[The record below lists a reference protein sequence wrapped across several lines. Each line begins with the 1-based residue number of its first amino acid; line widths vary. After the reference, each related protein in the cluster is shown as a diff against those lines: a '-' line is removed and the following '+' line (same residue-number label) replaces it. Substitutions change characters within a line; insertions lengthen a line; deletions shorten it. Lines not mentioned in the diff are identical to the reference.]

1 MLERVIQPIK
11 HDSTEP
17 TQAHTVA
24 VIKRDGAGR
33 VGLLLECFRP
43 RCGCSRFI
51 LLEELIEIMEGL
63 EGKENGESSENRAA

>member
-1 MLERVIQPIK
+1 MFERLLQPIK

-24 VIKRDGAGR
+24 VIKRDATGR

-63 EGKENGESSENRAA
+63 EGKEDGESIEGRAA